1 MHSRRGNN
9 MNFAASRVRPFLVLS
24 AALAMLLP
32 VLATAAAI
40 EEVIV
45 TAQKRDESI
54 QDVGI
59 SISAF
64 SARQLEQ
71 LGIKNS
77 VDIAQQV
84 PGLHLFTYSP
94 AFTVFSLRGVSQNNF
109 QDNLEAPVAVYLDGS
124 YIASMNALNMQLFD
138 MNSVEVL
145 RGPQGTL
152 FGRNATGGVIQFLTH
167 KAVEA
172 EANGYLQAIAADF
185 NSYSL
190 EGAFGGQ
197 FKDGVR
203 GRLSGRW
210 EKSDGYV
217 EPGNAFGIQATGRDT
232 NGADGYALRG
242 NLQIDASDNVLV
254 DLSASY
260 AKDDDVPTG
269 VYIVSLVGIDPNTG
283 LASFNDAFTFDPIN
297 GPVGPPADYTRTPIT
312 GDGFHH
318 FSASDPFALSGDPK
332 IANRQPFMD
341 REIKSATGTITADL
355 EGGLQLVS
363 ITNWMEMD
371 KFYVED
377 SAGGLAFFPYNT
389 INSYDQVSEELRLA
403 KAEGGFRWQI
413 GAYYLDMKWDT
424 FQSVQ
429 GAAILGGT
437 SDTQKLS
444 TLGVI
449 DSKNWSVFGQA
460 EFDIAPAWTM
470 ILGARWSQDD
480 KDLEMRR
487 VFEDVPQGVPP
498 TEVFNVDDVTSPP
511 DVDTIDY
518 GDWAGRAQLN
528 WKPSDDALIYVAYN
542 RGIKGGNWSL
552 DPLGVVANISLKHD
566 PEKLNAYEVGFK
578 TDFLEGSARLN
589 GAVYFYD
596 YKDYQAFSILN
607 LTPQVTNSDAESK
620 GGELEFSVAP
630 APGLNFMIGA
640 AYIDSEVEAVPDVFG
655 GVITDVD
662 FPTAPELSF
671 NVLGRY
677 EWPALGGQ
685 LAIQLDG
692 QWNDDQF
699 LEGSNSN
706 ASFESSYS
714 VWNGRLSYAT
724 GDKGL
729 GIDLWVKNFTDEE
742 YRIYNLDLGLI
753 GFIEQV
759 YAPPRQYGVTLSYR
773 W

>member
-1 MHSRRGNN
+1 
-9 MNFAASRVRPFLVLS
+9 MNFASAWVRPFLVLS
-24 AALAMLLP
+24 AAFTMLLP
-32 VLATAAAI
+32 LLATADAI

-45 TAQKRDESI
+45 TAQKRDENI

-84 PGLHLFTYSP
+84 PGLHLFTFSP

-109 QDNLEAPVAVYLDGS
+109 QDNLEAPVAVYLDGA
-124 YIASMNALNMQLFD
+124 YIASMNALNMQLYD
-138 MNSVEVL
+138 MDRVEVL

-152 FGRNATGGVIQFLTH
+152 FGRNATGGVIQFVTH
-167 KAVEA
+167 KAVDDET
-172 EANGYLQAIAADF
+172 NGYLEAIGADF
-185 NSYSL
+185 GTYSV
-190 EGAFGGQ
+190 EGAVGGA
-197 FKDGVR
+197 FSENVR

-217 EPGNAFGIQATGRDT
+217 EPGSAFGFDADGRDT
-232 NGADGYALRG
+232 NGADGYAVRG
-242 NLQIDASDNVLV
+242 NLQLDASDNVLV
-254 DLSASY
+254 DLTASY
-260 AKDDDVPTG
+260 AKDEDVPTG
-269 VYIVSLVGIDPNTG
+269 VYIVSFVGIDPNTG
-283 LASFNDAFTFDPIN
+283 LAAFDDAFVFDPVN
-297 GPVGPPADYTRTPIT
+297 GPVGPAQDFPRTPIT

-318 FSASDPFALSGDPK
+318 FTTSTPFALSGDPK
-332 IANRQPFMD
+332 IENRQPFMD
-341 REIKSATGTITADL
+341 RETTSATGTITANL

-377 SAGGLAFFPYNT
+377 SAGGLVFFPYNT
-389 INSYDQVSEELRLA
+389 INEYDQVSEELRLA
-403 KAEGGFRWQI
+403 DAEGTVRWQV
-413 GAYYLDMKWDT
+413 GAYYLDMTWDT

-429 GAAILGGT
+429 GAAILGFTGST
-437 SDTQKLS
+437 SETQKQS
-444 TLGVI
+444 TFGVV
-449 DSKNWSVFGQA
+449 DSRNWSVFGQVEYDLSA
-460 EFDIAPAWTM
+460 AWTL

-480 KDLEMRR
+480 KDLDLRR
-487 VFEDVPQGVPP
+487 VYEDVPQGVPP
-498 TEVFNVDDVTSPP
+498 TEVFNIDDVAIA
-511 DVDTIDY
+511 DIDTIDY
-518 GDWAGRAQLN
+518 GDWAGRVQLN
-528 WKPSDDALIYVAYN
+528 FKPSDDSLVYLAYN

-552 DPLGVVANISLKHD
+552 DPLGGVDPAALKHD
-566 PEKLNAYEVGFK
+566 AEKLNSYELGWK
-578 TDFLEGSARLN
+578 TDFMDGSARLN

-596 YKDYQAFSILN
+596 YKDYQAFSIFL

-620 GGELEFSVAP
+620 GGELEFTISPTA
-630 APGLNFMIGA
+630 GLDLMVGA

-655 GVITDVD
+655 GVVTNVD
-662 FPTAPELSF
+662 FPTAPELSLNF
-671 NVLGRY
+671 LGRY
-677 EWPALGGQ
+677 GWPAFGGE
-685 LAIQLDG
+685 LAIQVDG

-714 VWNGRLSYAT
+714 VWNGRLSFQS

-729 GIDLWVKNFTDEE
+729 GVDLWVKNFTDEE
-742 YRIYNLDLGLI
+742 YRIYNLDLGLL

>member
-1 MHSRRGNN
+1 
-9 MNFAASRVRPFLVLS
+9 MNFATSAVRAFVVLS
-24 AALAMLLP
+24 TALSMLLP
-32 VLATAAAI
+32 LAAAAAI

-45 TAQKRDESI
+45 TAQKRDENI

-71 LGIKNS
+71 LGIKNT
-77 VDIAQQV
+77 VDVTQQV
-84 PGLHLFTYSP
+84 PGLQLFSFSP

-109 QDNLEAPVAVYLDGS
+109 QDNLEAPVAVYLDGA
-124 YIASMNALNMQLFD
+124 YVASMNALNMQLFD
-138 MNSVEVL
+138 MERVEVL

-167 KAVEA
+167 KAVDE
-172 EANGYLQAIAADF
+172 EANGYLEGIAGDF

-190 EGAFGGQ
+190 EGAFGGA
-197 FKDGVR
+197 FSDGVR
-203 GRLSGRW
+203 GRLSGRY

-217 EPGNAFGIQATGRDT
+217 EPGSAFGFDATGRDT

-254 DLSASY
+254 DLTAGY

-269 VYIVSLVGIDPNTG
+269 VYIVTFVGIDPMSG
-283 LASFNDAFTFDPIN
+283 VASFDDAVIFDPN
-297 GPVGPPADYTRTPIT
+297 NPPGSPEMDFPRTPIT

-318 FSASDPFALSGDPK
+318 FTASDPFALSGDPK
-332 IANRQPFMD
+332 IATRQPFMD
-341 REIKSATGTITADL
+341 RETTYATGTITADL
-355 EGGLQLVS
+355 GGGVQLVS

-377 SAGGLAFFPYNT
+377 SAGGLVFFPYNT
-389 INSYDQVSEELRLA
+389 INSYDQVSEELRLSNS
-403 KAEGGFRWQI
+403 EGQLRWHI
-413 GAYYLDMKWDT
+413 GAYYLDMTWDT

-429 GAAILGGT
+429 GAAILGGVT
-437 SDTQKLS
+437 GSASETQKQS
-444 TLGVI
+444 TLGVV
-449 DSKNWSVFGQA
+449 DSRNWSVFGQV
-460 EFDIAPAWTM
+460 EYDLAPSWTLV
-470 ILGARWSQDD
+470 LGARWSQDD
-480 KDLEMRR
+480 KDLDLRR
-487 VFEDVPQGVPP
+487 VLEDVPQGIPP
-498 TEVFNVDDVTSPP
+498 TEVFNVDDVAVPG
-511 DVDTIDY
+511 VDTIDY

-528 WKPSDDALIYVAYN
+528 WKPSDDALIYLAYN

-552 DPLGVVANISLKHD
+552 DPLGFVADDSLQHD
-566 PEKLNAYEVGFK
+566 EEKLNAYELGFK
-578 TDFLEGSARLN
+578 TDLMEGSARLN

-596 YKDYQAFSILN
+596 YQDYQAFSIFN
-607 LTPQVTNSDAESK
+607 LTPQVTNSDAESM
-620 GGELEFSVAP
+620 GGELEFSVSP
-630 APGLNFMIGA
+630 TDGLDLAIGA
-640 AYIDSEVEAVPDVFG
+640 AYIDSEVESVPDVFG

-671 NVLGRY
+671 NLLGRY
-677 EWPALGGQ
+677 GWPAFGGE
-685 LAIQLDG
+685 LAVQVDG
-692 QWNDDQF
+692 KWNDDQF

-706 ASFESSYS
+706 ASFESAYS
-714 VWNGRLSYAT
+714 VWNGRLSYDAD
-724 GDKGL
+724 GSGL
-729 GIDLWVKNFTDEE
+729 GIAVWVKNFTDEE
-742 YRIYNLDLGLI
+742 YRIYNLDLGLL

>member
-1 MHSRRGNN
+1 MKLAK
-9 MNFAASRVRPFLVLS
+9 FRVHRLLLLV
-24 AALAMLLP
+24 AALNLLLP
-32 VLATAAAI
+32 CVVTAQI

-64 SARQLEQ
+64 SSRQLEQ
-71 LGIKNS
+71 LGIKNTI
-77 VDIAQQV
+77 DITQQV

-109 QDNLEAPVAVYLDGS
+109 QDNLEAPVAVYLDGA

-138 MNSVEVL
+138 MERVEVL

-167 KAVEA
+167 KAVEG
-172 EANGYLQAIAADF
+172 EANAYLEAILAEF
-185 NSYSL
+185 NSYSV
-190 EGAFGGQ
+190 EGAFGGV
-197 FKDGVR
+197 FSDNLR

-210 EKSDGYV
+210 EESDGYV
-217 EPGNAFGIQATGRDT
+217 EAGSALGFDATGRDT
-232 NGADGYALRG
+232 NGADGYAVRG
-242 NLQIDASDNVLV
+242 NLQVDASDNVLV
-254 DLSASY
+254 DLTASY
-260 AKDDDVPTG
+260 AKDEDVPTG
-269 VYIVSLVGIDPNTG
+269 VYIVSFVGIDPNTG
-283 LASFNDAFTFDPIN
+283 LASFDDAFTFDPVN
-297 GPVGPPADYTRTPIT
+297 GVPVGPAQDFPRTPIT

-318 FSASDPFALSGDPK
+318 FTARDPFALSGDPK
-332 IANRQPFMD
+332 IENRQPFMD
-341 REIKSATGTITADL
+341 RETTSATATITADL
-355 EGGLQLVS
+355 ADGLQLVS

-389 INSYDQVSEELRLA
+389 INDYDQVSEELRLS
-403 KAEGGFRWQI
+403 KAEGGFRWQV
-413 GAYYLDMKWDT
+413 GAYYLDMTWDT

-429 GAAILGGT
+429 GAAILGAATG
-437 SDTQKLS
+437 SASETQKLS
-444 TLGVI
+444 TFGVV
-449 DSKNWSVFGQA
+449 DSRNWSVFGQA
-460 EFDIAPAWTM
+460 EFDLAPSWTL
-470 ILGARWSQDD
+470 ILGLRWSQDD
-480 KDLEMRR
+480 KDLDMRR
-487 VFEDVPQGVPP
+487 VFEDVPQAIPP
-498 TEVFNVDDVTSPP
+498 TEVFNIDDVAIPEI
-511 DVDTIDY
+511 DKIDY

-528 WKPSDDALIYVAYN
+528 WKPTDDALVYFAYN

-552 DPLGVVANISLKHD
+552 DPLGGVLPASLKHD
-566 PEKLNAYEVGFK
+566 PEKLNSYEVGFK
-578 TDFLEGSARLN
+578 TDFMGGSARLN
-589 GAVYFYD
+589 GAVYYYD
-596 YKDYQAFSILN
+596 YKDYQAFSIFL

-620 GGELEFSVAP
+620 GGELEFTVSPTA
-630 APGLNFMIGA
+630 GLDLMIGA
-640 AYIDSEVEAVPDVFG
+640 AYVDSEVEAVPDVFG
-655 GVITDVD
+655 GMVTNVD
-662 FPTAPELSF
+662 FPTAPELSLNF
-671 NVLGRY
+671 LGRY
-677 EWPALGGQ
+677 AWPALGGE
-685 LAIQLDG
+685 LAIQVDG

-714 VWNGRLSYAT
+714 VWNGRLSYDT

-753 GFIEQV
+753 GFVEQV
-759 YAPPRQYGVTLSYR
+759 YAPPRQYGVTLSYH

>member
-1 MHSRRGNN
+1 
-9 MNFAASRVRPFLVLS
+9 MNLATSAVRSFLVLS
-24 AALAMLLP
+24 AACSTLLP
-32 VLATAAAI
+32 LLAHAAAI

-64 SARQLEQ
+64 SAKQLEQ

-77 VDIAQQV
+77 IDITQQV

-109 QDNLEAPVAVYLDGS
+109 QDNLEAPVAVYLDGA

-138 MNSVEVL
+138 MNRVEVL

-167 KAVEA
+167 KAVE
-172 EANGYLQAIAADF
+172 EQSNGYLEAIAADF
-185 NSYSL
+185 NSYSI

-217 EPGNAFGIQATGRDT
+217 EPGSAFGFDATGRDT
-232 NGADGYALRG
+232 NGADGYAVRG
-242 NLQIDASDNVLV
+242 NLQIDATDNVLV
-254 DLSASY
+254 DFTASY
-260 AKDDDVPTG
+260 GKDDDVPTG
-269 VYIVSLVGIDPNTG
+269 VYIVSLSGIDPNTG
-283 LASFNDAFTFDPIN
+283 LASFDDAFTFDPVN
-297 GPVGPPADYTRTPIT
+297 GVPVGPAQDFPRTPIT

-318 FSASDPFALSGDPK
+318 FTSRDPFALSGDPK
-332 IANRQPFMD
+332 IESRQPFMD
-341 REIKSATGTITADL
+341 RETTSATGTITADL
-355 EGGLQLVS
+355 AGGVQLVS

-389 INSYDQVSEELRLA
+389 INEYDQVSQELRLG
-403 KAEGGFRWQI
+403 KAEGAFRWTV
-413 GAYYLDMKWDT
+413 GAYYLDMTWDT

-429 GAAILGGT
+429 GAAILGAGT
-437 SDTQKLS
+437 GSASETQKMS
-444 TLGVI
+444 TFGVV
-449 DSKNWSVFGQA
+449 DSSNWSVFGQV
-460 EFDIAPAWTM
+460 EYDLAPAWTL

-487 VFEDVPQGVPP
+487 VFEDVPQGIPP
-498 TEVFNVDDVTSPP
+498 TEVFNIDDVAIP
-511 DVDTIDY
+511 DIDTIDY

-528 WKPSDDALIYVAYN
+528 FKPSDDALLYVAYN

-552 DPLGVVANISLKHD
+552 DPLGGVLPEALKHD

-578 TDFLEGSARLN
+578 TDLMGGNARLN
-589 GAVYFYD
+589 GAVYYYD
-596 YKDYQAFSILN
+596 YKDYQAFSIFL

-620 GGELEFSVAP
+620 GGELEFTISPTA
-630 APGLNFMIGA
+630 GLDLMIGA

-655 GVITDVD
+655 GVVTNVD
-662 FPTAPELSF
+662 FPTAPELSV
-671 NVLGRY
+671 NLLGRY
-677 EWPALGGQ
+677 GWSALGGE
-685 LAIQLDG
+685 LAVQVDG

-699 LEGSNSN
+699 LEGTNSN
-706 ASFESSYS
+706 ASFESGYS
-714 VWNGRLSYAT
+714 VWNGRLSYDT
-724 GDKGL
+724 EKGL
-729 GIDLWVKNFTDEE
+729 GIDVWVKNFTDEE

-753 GFIEQV
+753 GFVEQV
-759 YAPPRQYGVTLSYR
+759 YAPPRQYGVTVSYR